1 MKRMNLLAK
10 AGLLFAAGAT
20 LLFAGCDNGNDD
32 EGGDT
37 GSKKLQLTVNLTAP
51 AGYEASELPAM
62 TVTAVNS
69 DKELTYTETTAAGTT
84 SVTFEVSSGQYQITA
99 TGRYSNTISFTG
111 AATADVFGD
120 KTAAVALSEVN
131 KSPLVFK
138 EVYSTS
144 TISTAA
150 VMNDTYMEIVNNS
163 DEVQYLDQVI
173 IGAIL
178 SLSAP
183 NPWVGTDGQQLDKYP
198 LYGIVAAFPGTG
210 KEYPL
215 QPGESVVIAN
225 DAKDWS
231 ASNGANLA
239 QADWECYVPNA
250 GQADA
255 DYDAPNL
262 DIVYN
267 LETQRRLGV
276 GFFGGGLV
284 LAKLPEGMTPSQF
297 AANSDNFM
305 TEPNTEKTQRYFM
318 MPSEYLLD
326 AVEMFDADETTR
338 YHTLLAHD
346 DAGSVLVT
354 GWSGK
359 SIRRKVTE
367 VKNGRAY
374 YQDTNNSTDDFLT
387 DQPLTPGIHPTQ
399 AD

>member
-1 MKRMNLLAK
+1 MKRTNLLAK
-10 AGLLFAAGAT
+10 AGLLFAASAT
-20 LLFAGCDNGNDD
+20 LLFASCDNGNDD
-32 EGGDT
+32 DGDDN

-51 AGYEASELPAM
+51 TGYEASQLPAM

-69 DKELTYTETTAAGTT
+69 DKELTYTETTAAGAT

-99 TGRYSNTISFTG
+99 TGRYSTTITFTG
-111 AATADVFGD
+111 AATADVFD
-120 KTAAVALSEVN
+120 NKSAAVTLTEVN

-144 TISTAA
+144 YNYKL
-150 VMNDTYMEIVNNS
+150 NDTYMEIVNNS

-173 IGAIL
+173 IGAMTVL
-178 SLSAP
+178 AKP
-183 NPWVGTDGQQLDKYP
+183 NPWVDASGTQLDKYP

-210 KEYPL
+210 KEHPL
-215 QPGESVVIAN
+215 QPGESVVVAN

-231 ASNGANLA
+231 ADGAANLA
-239 QADWECYVPNA
+239 NADWECYVPDA

-262 DIVYN
+262 EIVYN
-267 LETQRRLGV
+267 LENQRRLGP

-305 TEPNTEKTQRYFM
+305 TEPNKVDATQLYFM
-318 MPSEYLLD
+318 LPSEYLLD
-326 AVEMFDADETTR
+326 AVEMYNATESTH
-338 YHTLLAHD
+338 YHTLLARD
-346 DAGSVLVT
+346 DAGFAAVS
-354 GWSGK
+354 GFSGK
-359 SIRRKVTE
+359 SIRRKVTKVE
-367 VKNGRAY
+367 GGRAY
-374 YQDTNNSTDDFLT
+374 YQDTNNTTNDFLT
-387 DQPLTPGIHPTQ
+387 EQPLTPGVHPTQ